1 MKITKERLNEYIV
14 QFIKGHLIPNATKLE
29 TKFRLGFA
37 LGADLLSEFREELA
51 VVADADGN
59 IDLDLLKRGIQA
71 GMEAAGEM
79 RIEKLK
85 ITLEKQDVDK
95 FIRLVETGALS

>member
-37 LGADLLSEFREELA
+37 LGADLLSEFREELG
-51 VVADADGN
+51 VVADADFSS
-59 IDLDLLKRGIQA
+59 A
-71 GMEAAGEM
+71 GYRPGW
-79 RIEKLK
+79 
-85 ITLEKQDVDK
+85 
-95 FIRLVETGALS
+95 RLPGRCGSRSSR

>member
-1 MKITKERLNEYIV
+1 
-14 QFIKGHLIPNATKLE
+14 
-29 TKFRLGFA
+29 
-37 LGADLLSEFREELA
+37 
-51 VVADADGN
+51 
-59 IDLDLLKRGIQA
+59 
-71 GMEAAGEM
+71 MEAAGEM